1 MRRLFLLLALVVW
14 CCYGHGN
21 HGQGDHPGQNIP
33 ADQFNIHDPKITQ
46 DEAHLKEHL
55 KDQID
60 TNKQMTPEEME
71 FHYFRLHDTNNDTK
85 LDGLEIMAALNHM
98 GQMFKLQPQERAGK
112 TPEQIAALEEERQK
126 GALKYFTDIIDRV
139 LVTDDI
145 NKDGYISYPEYMNAR
160 KRDFAQYQQQV
171 NAMQQQQMMQMQ
183 AAQYQQFQQ
192 FQQFQQ
198 QQAKL
203 GQQQQQQPNQ
213 QQHQQHQQQHQQM
226 NAQQFQQHPPTGA
239 AKTS

>member
-1 MRRLFLLLALVVW
+1 MLRLFLLLSLVVW

-21 HGQGDHPGQNIP
+21 HGQQADHPGQHIP

-98 GQMFKLQPQERAGK
+98 GQMFKLQPHERTGK
-112 TPEQIAALEEERQK
+112 TPEQITALEEERQK

-203 GQQQQQQPNQ
+203 SQQQQQPNQ
-213 QQHQQHQQQHQQM
+213 QQQQHQQQM
-226 NAQQFQQHPPTGA
+226 NTQQFQQPPPTGT